1 MNLNTNK
8 FDLICNTVDNGI
20 ILINKNLEVK
30 FWNRWLEIRTGIN
43 FKDIE
48 NKNLRDFY
56 PEIDDKKLIRK
67 ITTALKLNS
76 STFYTPQMSK
86 FLLNIELSKVADTV
100 FNEMQQ
106 SVTITPYDIEN
117 ELVIIYIYDTTIL
130 SEINYKLQET
140 KEEVEEKNE
149 ELKLLFDVTMEAI
162 IVFKDDKIFDCNQI
176 TLDLFKIK
184 SKNQL
189 LKKDIYDLNLN
200 KKLLDKTQK
209 KPIET
214 TIIREDKSSF
224 SALINIKNTTIKS
237 QFFRI
242 LTIIDISDIKRK
254 EALLAEQTKLAA
266 MGEMIGNIAHQW
278 RQPLNIISVISSGT
292 RLKKEMDLLTDDM
305 LVDALKTISETTE
318 HLSNTIDVFK
328 DFLKENKEKS
338 LFNLSQNIM
347 NNISLIDTI
356 LNENENEI
364 EIDLDLDD
372 SIYIYNFAN
381 EFSQAFINILHNA
394 SDAIA
399 FKLKKGSLKIIKIT
413 TKQLDGHATIEI
425 ADNAGGINSEII
437 NKIFEPYFTTK
448 HKFQGTGLGLYMTH
462 KIIQESMKGKINVSN
477 NTFTYKTQECFGA
490 LFKITLKNNT

>member
-130 SEINYKLQET
+130 SEINYKLQKI

-356 LNENENEI
+356 LNENEI

>member
-56 PEIDDKKLIRK
+56 PEVDDKKLIRK

-214 TIIREDKSSF
+214 IIIREDKSSF

-237 QFFRI
+237 QLFRI

-356 LNENENEI
+356 LNENEI

-425 ADNAGGINSEII
+425 ADNACGINSEII

>member
-20 ILINKNLEVK
+20 ILIDKNLEVK

-48 NKNLRDFY
+48 NKNLKDFY

-214 TIIREDKSSF
+214 IIIREDKSSF

-237 QFFRI
+237 QLFRI

-356 LNENENEI
+356 LNENEI

-413 TKQLDGHATIEI
+413 TKQLDGHAIIEI

>member
-1 MNLNTNK
+1 M
-8 FDLICNTVDNGI
+8 
-20 ILINKNLEVK
+20 
-30 FWNRWLEIRTGIN
+30 
-43 FKDIE
+43 
-48 NKNLRDFY
+48 
-56 PEIDDKKLIRK
+56 
-67 ITTALKLNS
+67 
-76 STFYTPQMSK
+76 
-86 FLLNIELSKVADTV
+86 
-100 FNEMQQ
+100 
-106 SVTITPYDIEN
+106 
-117 ELVIIYIYDTTIL
+117 
-130 SEINYKLQET
+130 
-140 KEEVEEKNE
+140 
-149 ELKLLFDVTMEAI
+149 
-162 IVFKDDKIFDCNQI
+162 
-176 TLDLFKIK
+176 
-184 SKNQL
+184 
-189 LKKDIYDLNLN
+189 
-200 KKLLDKTQK
+200 LDKTQK

-214 TIIREDKSSF
+214 IIIREDKSSF

-237 QFFRI
+237 QLFRI

-356 LNENENEI
+356 LNENEI

-413 TKQLDGHATIEI
+413 TKQLDGHAIIEI

>member
-20 ILINKNLEVK
+20 ILIDKNLEVK

-48 NKNLRDFY
+48 NKNLKDFY

-214 TIIREDKSSF
+214 IIIREDKSSF

-237 QFFRI
+237 QLFRI

-356 LNENENEI
+356 LNENEI

>member
-106 SVTITPYDIEN
+106 SVTITPYDMEN

-130 SEINYKLQET
+130 SEINYKLQEI

-214 TIIREDKSSF
+214 TIMREDKSSF

-356 LNENENEI
+356 LNENEI

>member
-20 ILINKNLEVK
+20 ILIDKNLEVK

-356 LNENENEI
+356 LNENEI

>member
-356 LNENENEI
+356 LNENEI

-413 TKQLDGHATIEI
+413 TKQLDGHTTIEI

>member
-266 MGEMIGNIAHQW
+266 MGEMRGNIAHQW

-356 LNENENEI
+356 LNENEI